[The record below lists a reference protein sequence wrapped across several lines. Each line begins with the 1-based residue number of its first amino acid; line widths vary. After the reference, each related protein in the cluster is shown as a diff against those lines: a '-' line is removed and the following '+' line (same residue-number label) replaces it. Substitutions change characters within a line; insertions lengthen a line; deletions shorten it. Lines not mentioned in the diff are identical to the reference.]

1 MDSLQFFSEIYNHI
15 KPIID
20 IGILA
25 FLLYKMYML
34 LVRTNAMQI
43 LQSGIIVGM
52 FYVTVYLFQLSTLQ
66 WLLDKLTPVLL
77 LGVAV
82 VFQPEIRKVLLKL
95 GQTEWFSF
103 GSRSKHTY
111 VDAVL
116 IAAEKLSRMR
126 RGMLVVFVRQTKL
139 ENYMTTGVK
148 LDANLT
154 EALLVTIFG
163 HDTPLH
169 DGATFVQNGKI
180 LYAGCF
186 LPLSEQYDIKKT
198 YGTRHRAAL
207 GMSENSD
214 AIVLVVSEESGAI
227 SLAYDSKLHYA
238 LSKEQLPRILEKL
251 LDIKKSD
258 AKIEDTVDERK
269 EIS

>member
-1 MDSLQFFSEIYNHI
+1 MDSLQFFLGIYNHI
-15 KPIID
+15 KPLID
-20 IGILA
+20 ISILA
-25 FLLYKMYML
+25 FLLYSMYVL

-43 LQSGIIVGM
+43 LQSGIVIGI
-52 FYVTVYLFQLSTLQ
+52 FYVVVYLLQLSTLQ

-77 LGVAV
+77 LGIVI
-82 VFQPEIRKVLLKL
+82 VFQPEIRKILLKL
-95 GQTEWFSF
+95 GQTEWLPF

-111 VDAVL
+111 VDTVL
-116 IAAEKLSRMR
+116 IAAEKLSQQK

-139 ENYMTTGVK
+139 DNYMTTGTK
-148 LDANLT
+148 LDANLSA
-154 EALLVTIFG
+154 ALLITIFG

-169 DGATFVQNGKI
+169 DGATFVQNGKV

-214 AIVLVVSEESGAI
+214 AIVIIVSEETGTVSIALDGELKRNFDYT
-227 SLAYDSKLHYA
+227 SLKNQLYALLVVEQKNHKLH
-238 LSKEQLPRILEKL
+238 
-251 LDIKKSD
+251 
-258 AKIEDTVDERK
+258 RK
-269 EIS
+269 NDGGENV